1 MRIDLHYTKE
11 ELSNLLDGL
20 NNALISLNQNYN
32 AIRLGVDDVVP
43 PKLRNLTID
52 EDIIKYRL
60 NAVKDLYEYLLT
72 YESYAVAE

>member
-20 NNALISLNQNYN
+20 NNALISLDQDYN

-52 EDIIKYRL
+52 EDIMKYRL
-60 NAVKDLYEYLLT
+60 NAVKDLYEYLLM
-72 YESYAVAE
+72 YE

>member
-20 NNALISLNQNYN
+20 NNALISLDQNYN

-43 PKLRNLTID
+43 PKLRKLTID
-52 EDIIKYRL
+52 EDIMKYRL
-60 NAVKDLYEYLLT
+60 NAVKDLYEHLLT
-72 YESYAVAE
+72 YE